1 MSRPRQQPYWAPGG
15 SRAPAQGS
23 HTTAGGLLVWAGSCP
38 TNHTRGVRGAAFA
51 GAGGE
56 STLSSE
62 ETHCSSR
69 SALTGGMQP
78 LPVPLRGGAW
88 TRSPQ
93 EHLRPQERAHRSPAL
108 WASAPQGTGSTKNL
122 RRHSAASWR
131 SDSPGLRGP
140 WGQTATFFT
149 KSHGCFQRAG
159 RFKNKCTGCS

>member
-1 MSRPRQQPYWAPGG
+1 MSRPRQQPYLGPRGQQGTSSGLPHHSWGLAGLGGVMSHKPHKRGPGC
-15 SRAPAQGS
+15 SIR
-23 HTTAGGLLVWAGSCP
+23 
-38 TNHTRGVRGAAFA
+38 
-51 GAGGE
+51 
-56 STLSSE
+56 LSSE
-62 ETHCSSR
+62 ETPCSSR

-88 TRSPQ
+88 TRRPQ
-93 EHLRPQERAHRSPAL
+93 EHPRPQERARRSPAL